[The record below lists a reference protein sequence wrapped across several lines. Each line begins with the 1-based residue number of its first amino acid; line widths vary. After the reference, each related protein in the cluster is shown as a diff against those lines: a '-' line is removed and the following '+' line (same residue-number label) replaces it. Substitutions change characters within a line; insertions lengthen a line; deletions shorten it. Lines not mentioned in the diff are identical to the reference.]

1 MPLYQLPD
9 KRKRKYEYKVHAV
22 NSVEEELLNNM
33 AGEWYELDYVI
44 AKDTLPVIYLVFRRY
59 TYND

>member
-1 MPLYQLPD
+1 MPLYPLPD

-22 NSVEEELLNNM
+22 TIIEEDLLNNM
-33 AGEWYELDYVI
+33 AQQWYELDYSI
-44 AKDTLPVIYLVFRRY
+44 PMQQQNVIYLVFRRY

>member
-22 NSVEEELLNNM
+22 SSVEEELLNNM

>member
-22 NSVEEELLNNM
+22 TAIEEDLLNNM

-44 AKDTLPVIYLVFRRY
+44 AKDTIPVIYLVFRRY

>member
-22 NSVEEELLNNM
+22 TAIEEDLLNNM

-44 AKDTLPVIYLVFRRY
+44 AKDTISVIYLVFRRY

>member
-22 NSVEEELLNNM
+22 TAIEEDLLNNM